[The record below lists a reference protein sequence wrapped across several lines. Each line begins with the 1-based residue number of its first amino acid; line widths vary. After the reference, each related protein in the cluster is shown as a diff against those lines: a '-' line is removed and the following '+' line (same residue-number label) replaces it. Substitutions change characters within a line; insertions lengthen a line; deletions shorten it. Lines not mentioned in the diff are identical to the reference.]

1 MKAWNKTQSVVGCS
15 ILSVCF
21 LFCRAVAT
29 DFASPTS
36 YPVGSNPVAIVVG
49 DFNGDSKPDLA
60 VANSTSA
67 NVSVLLGNGDGTFQS
82 AKDSAAGTSP
92 STPAV
97 ADFNGDNKLDLI
109 VTAED
114 SSGTQTLVNL
124 LLGNGDGTFQ
134 TPGKLDASD
143 GAASVVAGDFNG
155 DNKADVIMGD
165 SNGNLIVLLGNGDG
179 TFQSASTIS
188 LGVTGTV
195 GPLVVADF
203 NADRKL
209 DIVATVSGG
218 AIVVLG
224 NGDGSFQSPVH
235 VADSSQ
241 RGFLLVGDFD
251 GDNKEDVLVK
261 FTRRP
266 STGCRQFCF
275 TVTTGT
281 LYLGNGD
288 GTFQPGTQIVFIIGT
303 SVLIATDD
311 FNADHKLDLF
321 VERGAIGLLRLG
333 EGDGT
338 SFLALPSILFAFGSA
353 PSFITTSDLNGDNLP
368 DLVLANGTD
377 NTIAVVLN
385 TSPKSGADLA
395 LTLDVQSPVIVAIGG
410 GDLTYTA
417 TIISEGPQNA
427 SGVTLTDHLPSGLK
441 FISAQPSQGT
451 CSGTTTITCNLGAM
465 TEPSSATVQFT
476 VRPTVV
482 GTFSDNVQVA
492 ATQSDL
498 NSNNNTASVM
508 VNAVLPADL
517 AVSASA
523 SKNSGLIGDKV
534 TVNVNVSNN
543 GPGQATSVVLTDFV
557 SDSTQVSGV
566 TINTGSCAVTSGQIS
581 CQIGTLASGVGATMS
596 YVVTLAASGFSDSLG
611 VTADQPDLNPDNNN
625 NNLAIGVSD
634 FTLTAAAASL
644 TIQRGQQGNDVL
656 TITWLDN
663 FSDPVTLSCAV
674 TGPAPTPTCSVSPSS
689 VTPNN
694 TATLTVNAANLS
706 ASLTRFHYSQ
716 KLLPAVWFPLGI
728 LGCIFAVEKIRRRS
742 WLICLVAMLAILLTA
757 CGDGRKAPQ
766 NYTVTVT
773 AAAGTLQ
780 HSMTIAVT
788 VQ

>member
-1 MKAWNKTQSVVGCS
+1 MKARKKTQALIGCS
-15 ILSVCF
+15 ILSACF
-21 LFCRAVAT
+21 LPSRAGAT
-29 DFASPTS
+29 DFATPTS
-36 YPVGSNPVAIVVG
+36 YPVGSNPVAVVVG

-67 NVSVLLGNGDGTFQS
+67 NVSVLLGNGDGTFQA

-92 STPAV
+92 ATPAV
-97 ADFNGDNKLDLI
+97 ADFNGDNKLDMI
-109 VTAED
+109 VSAQD

-124 LLGNGDGTFQ
+124 LLGKGDGTFQ
-134 TPGKLDASD
+134 APEKLDASD
-143 GAASVVAGDFNG
+143 GAASVAAGDFNG

-165 SNGNLIVLLGNGDG
+165 GNGNLIVLLGNGDG
-179 TFQSASTIS
+179 TFQAASTIS

-203 NADRKL
+203 NADSKL

-224 NGDGSFQSPVH
+224 NGDGSFQPPVH
-235 VADSSQ
+235 VADSLQ
-241 RGFLLVGDFD
+241 TGFLLVGDFD

-266 STGCRQFCF
+266 SPGCREFCF
-275 TVTTGT
+275 TITTGT
-281 LYLGNGD
+281 LYRGKGD
-288 GTFQPGTQIVFIIGT
+288 GTFQPGIQIFIILGG
-303 SVLIATDD
+303 VLMTAGD
-311 FNADHKLDLF
+311 FNADNKLDLF
-321 VERGAIGLLRLG
+321 LERGAIGLPRLG
-333 EGDGT
+333 EGDGI
-338 SFLALPSILFAFGSA
+338 SFLALPSILFGFGSA
-353 PSFITTSDLNGDNLP
+353 PTFITSSDLNGDNLP

-377 NTIAVVLN
+377 DAINVVLN
-385 TSPKSGADLA
+385 TSPKSGADLG
-395 LTLDVQSPVIVAIGG
+395 LTLDVQSPVTVAIGG

-417 TIISEGPQNA
+417 TIFSEGPQSA

-476 VRPTVV
+476 VRPNVV
-482 GTFSDNVQVA
+482 GTFSDDVQVA

-498 NSNNNTASVM
+498 NSNNNSASVT
-508 VNAVLPADL
+508 VNVVLPADL

-523 SKNSGLIGDKV
+523 SANSGLIGDKV
-534 TVNVNVSNN
+534 TINVNVSNN
-543 GPGQATSVVLTDFV
+543 GPGQATNVVLTDFV

-566 TINTGSCAVTSGQIS
+566 TISAGSCTVTSGQIS
-581 CQIGTLASGVGATMS
+581 CQIGTLASGAGTTMS
-596 YVVTLAASGFSDSLG
+596 YVVTLAASGFSDSVG
-611 VTADQPDLNPDNNN
+611 VTSDQPDLKADNNN
-625 NNLAIGVSD
+625 TSLTIDVSD
-634 FTLTAAAASL
+634 FTLTAATASL
-644 TIQRGQQGNDVL
+644 TIQRGNQGSDVL
-656 TITWLDN
+656 TITGLDN

-694 TATLTVNAANLS
+694 TATLTINAANLS
-706 ASLTRFHYSQ
+706 ASLPRFHYSQ
-716 KLLPAVWFPLGI
+716 KWLMAVWLPLGI
-728 LGCIFAVEKIRRRS
+728 LGCIFAVEKSRRGS
-742 WLICLVAMLAILLTA
+742 WLICLVAMLAVLPTA
-757 CGDGRKAPQ
+757 CGGGRKAPQ
-766 NYTVTVT
+766 NYTVTVN

-780 HSMTIAVT
+780 HSMTIALT
-788 VQ
+788 VE